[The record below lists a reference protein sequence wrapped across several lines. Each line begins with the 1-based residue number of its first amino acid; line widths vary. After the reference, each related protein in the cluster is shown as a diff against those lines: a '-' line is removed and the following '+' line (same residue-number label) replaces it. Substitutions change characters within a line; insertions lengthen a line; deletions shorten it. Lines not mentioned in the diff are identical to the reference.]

1 MDLSTLPASPR
12 VPVTPGT
19 LLLVDDEAHVL
30 SSLKRLFRP
39 DGYRILTAHSGAE
52 GLAVLAQQAV
62 DVILSDQRM
71 PGMSGVDFLRQAKQL
86 YPDTVRMTLS
96 GYAELQS
103 IIDAVNEGAVVKFLT
118 KPWEDDRLR
127 AHIAEAFRH
136 KALADENR
144 RLGAE
149 LGRANADLAGLNL
162 RLQRML
168 AQQRDHAELLLAGA
182 GGMHDLLDSLPVA
195 LLGLDPDDLLVYG
208 NAAVVQLLPMSLC
221 RLGERPPAELQQLL
235 VCLESEAQADK
246 AGAQPPLHPAG
257 GRLVRIAQRDC
268 MAWLCRLAD
277 PDGHPRG
284 RTLMLMATDESVSGQ
299 KASE

>member
-1 MDLSTLPASPR
+1 MDLSVLPASAAP
-12 VPVTPGT
+12 PSKPGT

-39 DGYRILTAHSGAE
+39 DGYRILTAQSGAE

-86 YPDTVRMTLS
+86 CPDTVRMTLS

-127 AHIAEAFRH
+127 VHIAEAFRH

-182 GGMHDLLDSLPVA
+182 GGMHELLDSLPVA
-195 LLGLDPDDLLVYG
+195 LLGLDPEDLLVYC
-208 NAAVVQLLPMSLC
+208 NATAAQLLPVSLC
-221 RLGERPPAELQQLL
+221 RLGERPPVELQQLL
-235 VCLESEAQADK
+235 AGLEEEGQAGQ
-246 AGAQPPLHPAG
+246 AVSRVPGHPAG
-257 GRLVRIAQRDC
+257 GRLVRVAQQPC
-268 MAWLCRLAD
+268 IAWLCSLAD
-277 PDGHPRG
+277 RGGQPRG
-284 RTLMLMATDESVSGQ
+284 RTLVLMAADETVCGQ
-299 KASE
+299 KAPE